1 MNKKAQAMF
10 LGIIAVLII
19 ITIFILLFV
28 FKFPSED
35 SWIKDSR
42 GVYVKHGVPSQIPD
56 DVLEQQKAID
66 YAIRIYNMEK
76 SKGVEFNSQC
86 LGSVGEN
93 ERYAI
98 DIVHVPRVA
107 LDDLAENQCEDFRL
121 GKVKHFIELN
131 KDGNIVG
138 VV

>member
-56 DVLEQQKAID
+56 DVQQQQDAVIDAMQLYQQKKAD
-66 YAIRIYNMEK
+66 GMK
-76 SKGVEFNSQC
+76 FNSQC
-86 LGSVGEN
+86 LGNVGD
-93 ERYAI
+93 YAV